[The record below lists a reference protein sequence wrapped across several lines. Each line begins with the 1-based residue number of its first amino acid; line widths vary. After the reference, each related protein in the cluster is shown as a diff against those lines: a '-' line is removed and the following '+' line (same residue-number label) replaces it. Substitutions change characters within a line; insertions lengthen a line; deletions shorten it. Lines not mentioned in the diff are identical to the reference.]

1 MNEPNNQAGAIEA
14 GVPIVASGYMSA
26 LPHPLDGGLG
36 AIVGRLRS
44 LVIKQLASL
53 CGLDRPYAMTNFLRS
68 LHGRQ
73 DWLNRPS
80 KRRQMAVKYIVRA
93 LCMPR
98 QHGRYLAFV
107 FGNPRMCAYQRR
119 DPRMLERHFHRY
131 IHQQWDRRARLQ
143 SIDRHY
149 RFALARL
156 PWVLFEAIYVHG
168 NATLGSLTLR
178 TALS

>member
-1 MNEPNNQAGAIEA
+1 
-14 GVPIVASGYMSA
+14 VASGYMSA
-26 LPHPLDGGLG
+26 VPHVLG
-36 AIVGRLRS
+36 SRARAIVNRLRNA
-44 LVIKQLASL
+44 VIKQLANL
-53 CGLDRPYAMTNFLRS
+53 CGLDRPHAMTNFRRS

-80 KRRQMAVKYIVRA
+80 KRRKMAVKYIIRA
-93 LCMPR
+93 LCMPQ

-131 IHQQWDRRARLQ
+131 IHLQWDRRTRLQ
-143 SIDRHY
+143 SIQRHY

-156 PWVLFEAIYVHG
+156 PGVLFEAIYVYG
-168 NATLGSLTLR
+168 NATLGNLALKDGTLDPER
-178 TALS
+178 D